1 VTGARDP
8 CRAMYLQAE
17 VLVADE
23 RGLAGVQ
30 ADPHTH
36 RAALRPLVR
45 VQCRL
50 DGRRPSAGLQRT
62 AEHDEEG
69 IALGPQFVA
78 AVGRQRFPQ
87 DAVMC
92 EEDVRV
98 ALAELLDQPGRSL
111 DVTEEKRD
119 RAGWQRAHAGDADVL
134 RTGSRISLSWRSWS
148 GPSNRSSGSG
158 ASRCSL

>member
-1 VTGARDP
+1 
-8 CRAMYLQAE
+8 MYLQAE
-17 VLVADE
+17 ILIADE
-23 RGLAGVQ
+23 RGLAGVH

-36 RAALRPLVR
+36 RAALRPLMR

-69 IALGPQFVA
+69 IALGPQLVA
-78 AVGRQRFPQ
+78 AVGSQRFTQ

-98 ALAELLDQPGRSL
+98 TLAELLDQPGRSL
-111 DVTEEKRD
+111 DVTEKEGH
-119 RAGWQRAHAGDADVL
+119 RAGRQRAHAGEADAL
-134 RTGSRISLSWRSWS
+134 RTVSRMSRS
-148 GPSNRSSGSG
+148 
-158 ASRCSL
+158 